1 MKSVDLD
8 ENVVSSSKA
17 AARLRAAAVEAF
29 AANGYG
35 ATTTR
40 EIAARLEMSAA
51 AMYPHYKS
59 KEELLFA
66 IAYEGHQ
73 LTLEWLRAA
82 DPVHE
87 APPTRLRAVVGEFA
101 KNQATHHARARVVEY
116 ELAALTPEHFR
127 AVAGLRRDVVHLVRR
142 IVEAG
147 AVDGSF
153 AVPDVEGVTLA
164 IVSLCVDVCR
174 WFPGGSYTDPD
185 SVAKL
190 YPELA
195 IRLAGAH
202 S

>member
-1 MKSVDLD
+1 MSVD
-8 ENVVSSSKA
+8 ESVVSGSKA
-17 AARLRAAAVEAF
+17 AARLRAAAIEAF
-29 AANGYG
+29 AANGFG

-40 EIAARLEMSAA
+40 EVAARLEMSAA

-73 LTLEWLRAA
+73 LTLEWLQAA
-82 DPVHE
+82 DPVGE
-87 APPTRLRAVVGEFA
+87 APADRLRAVVGEFA

-116 ELAALTPEHFR
+116 ELAALTDEHFR
-127 AVAGLRRDVVHLVRR
+127 VIAGLRRDVVRLVRR
-142 IVEAG
+142 IVQAG
-147 AVDGSF
+147 ADDGSF

-174 WFPGGSYTDPD
+174 WFPGGTYTEPD
-185 SVAKL
+185 TVAKL